1 MQNLKGKLSSI
12 REKLMD
18 PFRVEG
24 LEEDFA
30 ELLDILKKAKPE
42 EIKSIKDDFEE
53 VRRLLVRNLSIIS
66 GSLKPILERGQ
77 GGLFSRRV

>member
-1 MQNLKGKLSSI
+1 LQNLKGKLSSI